1 MLLRGGAFEG
11 HGRGFLQFQW
21 LGIDC
26 DGREGGEVF
35 RGRGGAYRAGAVAL
49 AGGGALR

>member
-26 DGREGGEVF
+26 DGRGGE
-35 RGRGGAYRAGAVAL
+35 RSSEAVEEL
-49 AGGGALR
+49 TEQVLLPWLVVGL